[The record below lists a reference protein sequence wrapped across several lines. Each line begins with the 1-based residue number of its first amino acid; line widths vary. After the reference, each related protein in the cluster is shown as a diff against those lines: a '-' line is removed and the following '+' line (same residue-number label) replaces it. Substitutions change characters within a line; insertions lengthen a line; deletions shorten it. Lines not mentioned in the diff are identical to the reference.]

1 MGKPRCPL
9 SEVNEGPKS
18 VFDLTRKDRMDMHKS
33 TDLPDDRD
41 ALDAVGATYAKNAPQ
56 DRVIRELI
64 ARTFEPHLNTAMR
77 GLQLG
82 FAEGVDTR
90 LIAPKVARLD
100 VVEGSRAFYEAGLR
114 SGLANTVFHH
124 ALFETFL
131 PALSDGAYDAVFVI
145 YVLEHVQDPPGL
157 LQLARRVLSPSGRLF
172 IVVPNARALSRQLAL
187 RMGLLSS
194 LYDLTENDLNH
205 GHRRVY
211 DRSSLARDIE
221 TAHLRIVEEGGI
233 MLKILSDFQLNT
245 LIEQGILGSGQI
257 DGLYR
262 LGFDYPDLCGSLYAV
277 CEV

>member
-1 MGKPRCPL
+1 MGTLCRPL
-9 SEVNEGPKS
+9 SEVNAGPES
-18 VFDLTRKDRMDMHKS
+18 VSALTRKDKMDMYKY

-41 ALDAVGATYAKNAPQ
+41 TLDAVGATYAKNAPQ

-64 ARTFEPHLNTAMR
+64 ARTFEPHLTTAMR

-90 LIAPKVARLD
+90 LLAPKVARLD

-114 SGLANTVFHH
+114 SGLVNTVFHH

-131 PALSDGAYDAVFVI
+131 PALPDGAYDAVFVI

-172 IVVPNARALSRQLAL
+172 IVVTNARELSRQLAM

-194 LYDLTENDLNH
+194 
-205 GHRRVY
+205 R
-211 DRSSLARDIE
+211 
-221 TAHLRIVEEGGI
+221 
-233 MLKILSDFQLNT
+233 
-245 LIEQGILGSGQI
+245 
-257 DGLYR
+257 
-262 LGFDYPDLCGSLYAV
+262 
-277 CEV
+277 